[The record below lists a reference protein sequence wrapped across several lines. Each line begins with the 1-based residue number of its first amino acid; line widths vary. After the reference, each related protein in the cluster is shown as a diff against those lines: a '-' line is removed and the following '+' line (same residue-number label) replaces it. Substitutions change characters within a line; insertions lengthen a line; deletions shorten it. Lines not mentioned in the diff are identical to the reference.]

1 MTTSNISLWKVWQ
14 ILLWGGDWGNLLTT
28 TFLTNTPANHIVS
41 NIFSSQHTHAHHV
54 FVGIKTIERLGGG
67 FRYFYFH
74 PEPWGNDPIW
84 RAYFSDGLV
93 QPPSKLQKLIKHD
106 RTRSWSIEWSY
117 SPKNHQGPSY
127 RGGEGTCIAGGEGT
141 CIAGVFWGPQNIN
154 FFRGQDIFWGKQL
167 IGRAFLFSFRKLRRY
182 KSC

>member
-1 MTTSNISLWKVWQ
+1 MG
-14 ILLWGGDWGNLLTT
+14 WGWGEPFNNYL
-28 TFLTNTPANHIVS
+28 FDFNTPANQIVS
-41 NIFSSQHTHAHHV
+41 NIFPSQHTHAHHV

-93 QPPSKLQKLIKHD
+93 QPPSKLQKLIEHD
-106 RTRSWSIEWSY
+106 RTRSWSTEWSY

-141 CIAGVFWGPQNIN
+141 CIAGVFWGPQNSN
-154 FFRGQDIFWGKQL
+154 SFRGQDILGKKL
-167 IGRAFLFSFRKLRRY
+167 IGRAFLFSFWNLKA
-182 KSC
+182 KKI